1 MEQKTSAND
10 DKSFDNSR
18 KKKIM
23 DATLTDLFDAFR
35 EAGNLYKSS
44 TSRKVKRSAKNI
56 QTSIKFSLT
65 RLSPMGFHAQQWL
78 EEEIK
83 WS

>member
-1 MEQKTSAND
+1 MNAND

-18 KKKIM
+18 SKRMI

-35 EAGNLYKSS
+35 EAGSLYRSS
-44 TSRKVKRSAKNI
+44 TSQKVKRSAKNI

-65 RLSPMGFHAQQWL
+65 KLCSMGFHAQQWL

>member
-1 MEQKTSAND
+1 MNAND

-18 KKKIM
+18 DKRIM
-23 DATLTDLFDAFR
+23 DAMLTNLFDAFR
-35 EAGNLYKSS
+35 EAGSLYKNSN
-44 TSRKVKRSAKNI
+44 TRKVKRSAKNI
-56 QTSIKFSLT
+56 QTSIKLSLA
-65 RLSPMGFHAQQWL
+65 RLCPMGFYAQKWL